1 MSAVLLAVFNDYET
15 AEGVRVALVR
25 DGFPTD
31 RIQLT
36 ASCELGC
43 AGLQPA
49 DTPHGKCLQ
58 YFHTLLK
65 REDEQHYAEIL
76 TQRVEN
82 GAATITVL
90 PRGAIETARAT
101 EILEQ
106 AHPADMVGHDL
117 AKHGWERLLGSARLD
132 RELARDRLHLLPSV
146 PGTLALT
153 AHRPAVRCGKREPQP
168 VRARQ

>member
-15 AEGVRVALVR
+15 AERVRVALVR

-31 RIQLT
+31 RVQLT

-43 AGLQPA
+43 AGLEPA
-49 DTPHGKCLQ
+49 DSAHGKCLQ
-58 YFHTLLK
+58 YFNTLLK
-65 REDEQHYAEIL
+65 REDERHYPEIL
-76 TQRVEN
+76 AQRVDN

-106 AHPADMVGHDL
+106 AHPADMLGHDL
-117 AKHGWERLLGSARLD
+117 AKHGWEHAAAKHGGAYWIQHVWIENSPETDCIYCRLF
-132 RELARDRLHLLPSV
+132 
-146 PGTLALT
+146 PG
-153 AHRPAVRCGKREPQP
+153 HSH
-168 VRARQ
+168 